1 MIRKTLSISCI
12 ILGIMIFL
20 YPSINDRYES
30 YRQQK
35 ILEQWQENMQTMD
48 QLATEEME
56 TVGTGGPVDTANAIG
71 ASDTADTADT
81 SSSSGSSGTSGSS
94 GSIPSAVPAA
104 VLQSSQPSKA
114 QQATPKSTPMMPK
127 NIEGVLLIKKIN
139 LKLPI
144 LTDATVENLKV
155 SIASMAHT
163 GKPGELGNYA
173 IAGHRNLT
181 YGKNFNR
188 LDEVALGD
196 VIQVDTGNKLFDYMV
211 EEKEYVLPTDVS
223 VLKGNGKDREITLIT
238 CDPMVNPTHRLI
250 VKAKMVD
257 STG

>member
-1 MIRKTLSISCI
+1 MIRKTISISCI

-30 YRQQK
+30 YLQQK
-35 ILEQWQENMQTMD
+35 ILKQWQENMQAMD
-48 QLATEEME
+48 QLATEETE
-56 TVGTGGPVDTANAIG
+56 TVSAGGPVDTVNAIG
-71 ASDTADTADT
+71 ASDTADIASTVNTADT
-81 SSSSGSSGTSGSS
+81 SSSS

-104 VLQSSQPSKA
+104 ALQTSQPSKA
-114 QQATPKSTPMMPK
+114 QQATPKTTPILPK

-188 LDEVALGD
+188 LDEVELGD
-196 VIQVDTGNKLFDYMV
+196 VIQVDTGSKLFDYIV
-211 EEKEYVLPTDVS
+211 DGKEYVLPTDVS

-250 VKAKMVD
+250 VKAKMVE